1 MGTFLPYIMNRII
14 PQTDIFDMIFLQEI
28 PDSTQMMD
36 DNSAISVSDKADT
49 FDNREEISSEI
60 HEEKNLILKI
70 LCSYSF

>member
-14 PQTDIFDMIFLQEI
+14 PQTDIFDMIFFTGNLLPLAFTI

-60 HEEKNLILKI
+60 HEEKNL
-70 LCSYSF
+70 F